1 MVVNNMVIKEL
12 DDNIT
17 SHDNDFKS
25 YNIKKNLLWD
35 RRSDFMSRSYPIKV
49 WSNNQITQIE
59 CNEDENL
66 LDAIRRQGIPY
77 YSDCGGRGTCGKCK
91 IKMLNGIADLGPEE
105 IRRLSEQEQRGGYH
119 LACRT
124 YPKGELEIELAAYD
138 ERLEAV
144 VYAKDIKPY
153 DPLNQSL
160 VEEYAVAIDLG
171 TTTLAFQLVNCQTGV
186 MIASLSSI
194 NPQRRLGADVISR
207 IKASNDSRREQLRQL
222 IHEALLDGID
232 QLRKEASVPAEKL
245 RHITIAGNTTMIHL
259 LMGYSCEE
267 LGKYPF
273 QPAHIGIIQKE
284 FSEFFEEVRRQRS
297 SHKEENAVDDMIRAK
312 VTTLPGISAFVGGD
326 IVAGL
331 GVCGFDHS
339 KEICL
344 FLDLGTNGE
353 LAIGNR
359 ERLLVTSTAA
369 GPAFEGG
376 NISIGMGS
384 VPGAINKITMRE
396 GRIYPETIGGQKPI
410 GICGTGV
417 IELCSELLKTGIID
431 ATGLLREDYFEEGF
445 LIDQEAEKQLRFLQ
459 RDIRELQLA
468 KAAIR
473 AGIELLIKSFG
484 CTYGEIDRVYLA
496 GGFGYV
502 LPVKKSVHIGL
513 LPEQLEEKMV
523 AIGNSSLAG
532 AIRYTMDPDFPAR
545 LDKLVGMAQEIHISN
560 QEDFQELYIRFMNFT
575 SSEDETLE

>member
-1 MVVNNMVIKEL
+1 MSK
-12 DDNIT
+12 
-17 SHDNDFKS
+17 SH
-25 YNIKKNLLWD
+25 LV
-35 RRSDFMSRSYPIKV
+35 KV
-49 WSNNQITQIE
+49 WSRKHLTQIQ
-59 CNEDENL
+59 CNEDESL
-66 LDAIRRQGIPY
+66 LDAMRRQGIFY
-77 YSDCGGRGTCGKCK
+77 YSDCGGKGTCSKCK
-91 IKMLNGIADLGPEE
+91 IKMLSGTAEPGPEE
-105 IRRLSEQEQRGGYH
+105 IRRLSEEERRQGYR
-119 LACRT
+119 LACRVF
-124 YPKGELEIELAAYD
+124 PKMELEIELSDYD
-138 ERLEAV
+138 ERVEAV
-144 VYAKDIKPY
+144 VSTKDITPY
-153 DPLNQSL
+153 IPLNQGIG
-160 VEEYAVAIDLG
+160 EEYAVAIDLG
-171 TTTLAFQLVNCQTGV
+171 TTTLVFQLVNCQTGV
-186 MIASLSSI
+186 IMESLSSM
-194 NPQRRLGADVISR
+194 NPQRRFGADVISR
-207 IKASNDSRREQLRQL
+207 MKASNDGKREQLRFL

-232 QLRKEASVPAEKL
+232 HLREEFSVPAEKIC
-245 RHITIAGNTTMIHL
+245 HITIAGNTSMIHL

-273 QPAHIGIIQKE
+273 QPVHVGILQKE
-284 FSEFFEEVRRQRS
+284 FSEFFGEAWRLRT
-297 SHKEENAVDDMIRAK
+297 SHREENGVDDRIRAK
-312 VTTLPGISAFVGGD
+312 VTILPGISAFVGGD

-331 GVCGFDHS
+331 GLCGFDHS

-353 LAIGNR
+353 LALGNKD
-359 ERLLVTSTAA
+359 RLLVTSTAA

-384 VPGAINKITMRE
+384 IPGAISKISIRE

-417 IELCSELLKTGIID
+417 IELCSELLKSGIMD

-445 LIDQEAEKQLRFLQ
+445 LIDQEAGKQLRFLQ

-484 CTYGEIDRVYLA
+484 CTYEEIDRLYLA

-513 LPEQLEEKMV
+513 LPKQLEEKIV
-523 AIGNSSLAG
+523 AIGNASLAG

-545 LDKLVGMAQEIHISN
+545 LDKLVGMAQELHIAN
-560 QEDFQELYIRFMNFT
+560 QNEFQELYIRFMNFP
-575 SSEDETLE
+575 SSEEEDVT